1 MESVARYK
9 AALAPLDTPL
19 EEVDLASL
27 VEAYSPLLFRVAH
40 SILRNR
46 EEAEDAVQ
54 DTFVRVVQHRRQLS
68 EIRDR
73 RVWLVRIIWNLAL
86 DRRRR
91 VRPEQL
97 DQDFAANLAAHCAP
111 ADQILNEAERV
122 KAVLDAIEKLAA
134 AERQALLLSAVDEL
148 TSAEIASVM
157 DRSEAAVRGLLFR
170 ARNHLHRRLERRR

>member
-1 MESVARYK
+1 MESVARYR
-9 AALAPLDTPL
+9 AALVPLDTAR

-27 VEAYSPLLFRVAH
+27 VETYSPLLFRVAH

-54 DTFVRVVQHRRQLS
+54 DTFVRVVQHRRRLS
-68 EIRDR
+68 EIRDT
-73 RVWLVRIIWNLAL
+73 RVWLVKIAWNLAL

-97 DQDFAANLAAHCAP
+97 DQDFAETLAAQCAP

-122 KAVLDAIEKLAA
+122 KAVLYAIESLPA

-148 TSAEIASVM
+148 TSAEIAGVM
-157 DRSEAAVRGLLFR
+157 GRSEAAVRGLLFR
-170 ARNHLHRRLERRR
+170 ARNHLRRRLERSR